1 MAFDFS
7 DISIEVTRFDY
18 SEEGSE
24 QQVIII
30 DKDDIESELDGCGY
44 DSDKVEKVRLV
55 NWNAR
60 LFTKHWTGKK
70 FLGKWVS
77 RYDYLDVAKL
87 TIDGTSDRV
96 QAMLEIEF
104 EVIFA
109 NDEREYITI
118 TKYTNF
124 SF

>member
-70 FLGKWVS
+70 FFRNWVS
-77 RYDYLDVAKL
+77 RYDYSDVNEL
-87 TIDGTSDRV
+87 NIDGTSDRV

-104 EVIFA
+104 EVFF
-109 NDEREYITI
+109 NNGDSEYITI
-118 TKYTNF
+118 TKYTDF